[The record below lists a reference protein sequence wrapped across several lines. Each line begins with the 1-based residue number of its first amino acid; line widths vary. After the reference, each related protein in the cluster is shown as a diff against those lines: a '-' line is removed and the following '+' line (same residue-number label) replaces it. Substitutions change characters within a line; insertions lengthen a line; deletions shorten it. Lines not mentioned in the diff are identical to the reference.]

1 MRSRQGSKS
10 YSEETEEKR
19 NSSLIQDYPRSAT
32 SILILLVISLVG
44 ILAIGT
50 MSAPA
55 ATAATQ
61 PFSLLVG
68 LTFKTDEALA
78 TFKADIAPLAS
89 YVKKHEPG
97 TLAYE
102 VMVAF

>member
-1 MRSRQGSKS
+1 
-10 YSEETEEKR
+10 
-19 NSSLIQDYPRSAT
+19 
-32 SILILLVISLVG
+32 
-44 ILAIGT
+44 

-89 YVKKHEPG
+89 YVKEHEPG